1 MPKIVKKTTKTIKP
15 KAIKPVASQAVE
27 KSTVKKESPKAH
39 GAAGLTVP
47 VFDATGASKGSMK
60 LPEALFGTEVNTM
73 LLAQAIRVYQG
84 NQRAGSALVK
94 TRGQVE
100 GSTRKIYKQ
109 KGTGRARHGS
119 IRAHI
124 FVGGGVVFGPTP
136 QNFKGT
142 LTKKMKVV
150 ALTSALS
157 ARLTDNAVRIV
168 DGLEDIA
175 PKTKHIA
182 SLIKGLGLSG
192 SILVLY
198 STGASSV
205 LTASRNIADLDV
217 LPMTHVHPYAL
228 VSHKHIIIMKSAI
241 SDAEKQ
247 FIKKA

>member
-1 MPKIVKKTTKTIKP
+1 MTSTIKKTTN
-15 KAIKPVASQAVE
+15 KPVKPSKKAVTNVVE
-27 KSTVKKESPKAH
+27 KKEAT
-39 GAAGLTVP
+39 GMTVP
-47 VFDATGASKGSMK
+47 VFDVTGASKGTIK
-60 LPEALFGTEVNTM
+60 LPEELFGVEVNTM

-150 ALTSALS
+150 ALFSAFAL
-157 ARLTDNAVRIV
+157 RLNDNAIRIV
-168 DGLEDIA
+168 DGLDDIA

-182 SLIKGLGLSG
+182 TLIKGLGLSG
-192 SILVLY
+192 SILVLHT
-198 STGASSV
+198 TGSSNV
-205 LTASRNIADLDV
+205 LQASRNIADLDV

-228 VSHKHIIIMKSAI
+228 VSHKYIIIMKSAVK
-241 SDAEKQ
+241 DAVKQ

>member
-1 MPKIVKKTTKTIKP
+1 MV
-15 KAIKPVASQAVE
+15 
-27 KSTVKKESPKAH
+27 STVKKTSSKKVITTKKVAIPVVKKKPIKEVVKPQVAS
-39 GAAGLTVP
+39 GMTVP
-47 VFDATGASKGSMK
+47 VYDAMGLSKGSMK
-60 LPEALFGTEVNTM
+60 LPETLFGTEVNTM

-142 LTKKMKVV
+142 LTKKMKIV
-150 ALTSALS
+150 ALSSAFS
-157 ARLTDNAVRIV
+157 ARLQDNAIRIV
-168 DGLEDIA
+168 DGLETLA

-182 SLIKGLGLSG
+182 ALINGLSLSG
-192 SILVLY
+192 SILVLHA
-198 STGASSV
+198 TGASNVSQ
-205 LTASRNIADLDV
+205 AARNIKDLDV
-217 LPMTHVHPYAL
+217 LSMTHVHPYAL
-228 VSHKHIIIMKSAI
+228 VSHEHIIIMKSAI
-241 SDAEKQ
+241 EDAVKQ
-247 FIKKA
+247 FIKKS

>member
-1 MPKIVKKTTKTIKP
+1 MVKTVKKTTKVIKP
-15 KAIKPVASQAVE
+15 KAIKTVAKAAVT
-27 KSTVKKESPKAH
+27 S
-39 GAAGLTVP
+39 GMTVP
-47 VFDATGASKGSMK
+47 VFDATGTSKGTTK
-60 LPEALFGTEVNTM
+60 LPKELFGAEVNTM

-84 NQRAGSALVK
+84 NQRAGSAFVK

-124 FVGGGVVFGPTP
+124 FVGGGVVFGPTH

-150 ALTSALS
+150 ALQSAFS
-157 ARLTDNAVRIV
+157 ARLKDKAIYVV
-168 DGLEDIA
+168 DGLETIA

-182 SLIKGLGLSG
+182 TLINGLGIEG
-192 SILVLY
+192 SILLLQSSEKTNVLR
-198 STGASSV
+198 A
-205 LTASRNIADLDV
+205 ARNIQDLDV

-228 VSHKHIIIMKSAI
+228 VSHKNIIIMKSAI
-241 SDAEKQ
+241 
-247 FIKKA
+247 KA